1 MASDSLLFSSRVDS
15 CSEREIVEALQ
26 QINYKIDNLVL
37 NILVAQQTSHSP
49 TGPINPHVKPDPTL
63 LSYLNGHPFSD
74 ANARVLVVEY
84 LLRNMIFVRLHAH
97 YFDGVFFSGVGSD
110 SLQVFLERLMAEF
123 IEGGMSQNFPKCR
136 VYF

>member
-26 QINYKIDNLVL
+26 QINYEIDNLVL
-37 NILVAQQTSHSP
+37 NILVAQQTSDSP
-49 TGPINPHVKPDPTL
+49 MNPHVKPDPTL

-123 IEGGMSQNFPKCR
+123 IEGGTSQNFPKSR